1 MNCDPVQSEGS
12 RGSEHQ
18 SAWTKV
24 KHALIRICLW
34 LVSFLLADLCFSL
47 FFGFFSLDAV
57 PPYFL
62 LTLLIAW
69 PAWCLYLP
77 VVIGFKDA
85 EAWRLWTIL
94 SAGVLAGPL
103 SLVLWDAAA
112 RLHGD
117 VNVPI
122 LGLRDPLDVLRGFG
136 IIVAVVVGSLTTF
149 AYVFGLKILYDRTQR
164 AKCD

>member
-1 MNCDPVQSEGS
+1 ME
-12 RGSEHQ
+12 Q
-18 SAWTKV
+18 SAWSNV
-24 KHALIRICLW
+24 NRALIRVGLW
-34 LVSFLLADLCFSL
+34 LISFLVADVCFSL
-47 FFGFFSLDAV
+47 FFGFFSFDAV

-62 LTLLIAW
+62 LILLIAW

-94 SAGVLAGPL
+94 SGGVLVGPL

-122 LGLRDPLDVLRGFG
+122 LGLRDPLNVLHGFG
-136 IIVAVVVGSLTTF
+136 MIVAVVVGSLTTC
-149 AYVFGLKILYDRTQR
+149 AYICGLKILYVRVYH